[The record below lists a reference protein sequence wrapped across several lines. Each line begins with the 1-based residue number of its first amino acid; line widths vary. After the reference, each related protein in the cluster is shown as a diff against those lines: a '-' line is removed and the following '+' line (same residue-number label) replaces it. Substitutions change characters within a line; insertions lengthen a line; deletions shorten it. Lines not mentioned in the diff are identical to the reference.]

1 MARQRWSGGGR
12 KERPSVRG
20 LPPLAV
26 HSPADQLRR
35 FLCALCGRETK
46 GFGYT
51 HPPALLPERT
61 HLFCSM
67 RCLTAGAAYV
77 KARRSV
83 IDKTRMETQAIKDA
97 RRFLAEVLTEMG
109 LLAPFHDRTAADID
123 RIIEACVDGFQDSMQ
138 RQASARGPI
147 EDPIPF

>member
-1 MARQRWSGGGR
+1 M
-12 KERPSVRG
+12 VRALAP
-20 LPPLAV
+20 LPEFT
-26 HSPADQLRR
+26 PAEQVAR

-51 HPPALLPERT
+51 HPPAVLPAQT
-61 HLFCSM
+61 HMFCSM
-67 RCLTAGAAYV
+67 RCLTVGTAYV
-77 KARRSV
+77 RACGAV

-97 RRFLAEVLTEMG
+97 RRFLAEVLTELG

-123 RIIEACVDGFQDSMQ
+123 HIIESCVDGFQASMQ
-138 RQASARGPI
+138 RQAAARGPI

>member
-1 MARQRWSGGGR
+1 MA
-12 KERPSVRG
+12 
-20 LPPLAV
+20 
-26 HSPADQLRR
+26 R
-35 FLCALCGRETK
+35 FLCALCGRATK

-51 HPPALLPERT
+51 HPPAVLPHQT

-67 RCLTAGAAYV
+67 RCLDAGAAYV
-77 KARRSV
+77 KARGPV

-97 RRFLAEVLTEMG
+97 RRFFAEVLTELG

-123 RIIEACVDGFQDSMQ
+123 RIIEACVDGFQDSIQ
-138 RQASARGPI
+138 RQAAARSPI